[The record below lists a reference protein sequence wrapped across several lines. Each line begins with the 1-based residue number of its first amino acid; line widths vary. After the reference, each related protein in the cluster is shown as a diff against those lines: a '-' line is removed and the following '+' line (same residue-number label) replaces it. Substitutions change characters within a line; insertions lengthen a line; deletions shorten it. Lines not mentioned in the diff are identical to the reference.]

1 VNYRAR
7 RPRRELIAESGVR
20 AGLGRSEGR
29 VVANGRRDSD
39 AGDNAAAWSERER
52 ALRYREQAARFEQM
66 AGTESQ
72 GTMRDRL
79 VDLARNIAGSRR
91 A

>member
-1 VNYRAR
+1 M
-7 RPRRELIAESGVR
+7 
-20 AGLGRSEGR
+20 
-29 VVANGRRDSD
+29 ANGRRGSD
-39 AGDNAAAWSERER
+39 AGDNAAAWSKRER

-79 VDLARNIAGSRR
+79 VDLARQYRGLAESLE
-91 A
+91 AKLQPTEP

>member
-1 VNYRAR
+1 M
-7 RPRRELIAESGVR
+7 
-20 AGLGRSEGR
+20 
-29 VVANGRRDSD
+29 ANGRRDSD